1 MAIHAPITGANTRA
15 HISWPLSRGLRLEI
29 EREVERLIALLDAAD
44 GDCDLEDDDPSG
56 DPLDLVGE
64 ASSDDGRGLLLTRPV
79 WALDQTEGP
88 VNHHQAQRE
97 YLAAEMGLVRSP
109 AGRFTVRS

>member
-1 MAIHAPITGANTRA
+1 MAIYAPITGAHTCA
-15 HISWPLSRGLRLEI
+15 PISTVLDQAARLQI
-29 EREVERLIALLDAAD
+29 EEEVERLLALLDAAD

-64 ASSDDGRGLLLTRPV
+64 ASSDDGRGLLLTPPV

-88 VNHHQAQRE
+88 VNHQQAQRE

-109 AGRFTVRS
+109 TGKFTVRS